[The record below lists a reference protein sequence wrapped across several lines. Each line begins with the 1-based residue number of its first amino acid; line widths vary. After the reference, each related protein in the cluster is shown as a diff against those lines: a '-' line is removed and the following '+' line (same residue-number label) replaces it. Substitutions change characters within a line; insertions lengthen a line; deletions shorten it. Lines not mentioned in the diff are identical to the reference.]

1 MVLEC
6 TSHERLIKDFVE
18 QVRLVWED
26 WWRSIER
33 VTNPDGAEQ
42 RRKEQLITL
51 RARFSDKL
59 DGNDM
64 AQIMR
69 TEAAKYN
76 NIRSK

>member
-6 TSHERLIKDFVE
+6 TSHERLVKDFVE

-26 WWRSIER
+26 WLQDTER
-33 VTNPDGAEQ
+33 VMNPDGAEQ

-51 RARFSDKL
+51 RTRFSSKL